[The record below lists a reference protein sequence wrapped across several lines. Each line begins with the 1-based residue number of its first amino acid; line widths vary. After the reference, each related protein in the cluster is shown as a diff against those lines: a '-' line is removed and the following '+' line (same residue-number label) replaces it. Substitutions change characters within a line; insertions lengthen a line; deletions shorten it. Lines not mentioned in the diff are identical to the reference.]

1 MKNTTSVAVFS
12 KMLRLQLIVTAVIT
26 IGALALFGLNAGISG
41 FIGGFSVIFAAFFA
55 TKIAN
60 REVKT
65 PSAALFNLL
74 KAEAIKILIII
85 VVLFFAF
92 KFYKQLVPPALLAG
106 VAAAA
111 LISGAAMGRLSKADI
126 KI

>member
-12 KMLRLQLIVTAVIT
+12 NMLRLQLIATALVT
-26 IGALALFGLNAGISG
+26 IGAFAIFGLHAGVSG

-60 REVKT
+60 RAVKT
-65 PSAALFNLL
+65 PSAALLNLL
-74 KAEAIKILIII
+74 KAELLKILIII
-85 VVLFFAF
+85 AVLFLAF
-92 KFYKQLVPPALLAG
+92 KLYEQIIPVAMLAG
-106 VAAAA
+106 MAATA
-111 LISGAAMGRLSKADI
+111 LISGAAIGKLDKTDL

>member
-12 KMLRLQLIVTAVIT
+12 NMLRLQLIATALVT
-26 IGALALFGLNAGISG
+26 IGAFAFFGLHAGVSA

-55 TKIAN
+55 SKIAN

-65 PSAALFNLL
+65 PSAALLNLL

-85 VVLFFAF
+85 AVLFLAF
-92 KFYKQLVPPALLAG
+92 KLYKQIIPAAMLAG
-106 VAAAA
+106 MAATA
-111 LISGAAMGRLSKADI
+111 LISGAAIGKLNKTDI

>member
-1 MKNTTSVAVFS
+1 MKNTISTAIFS
-12 KMLRLQLIVTAVIT
+12 KMLRLQLVVTVLIT
-26 IGALALFGLNAGISG
+26 IGALVFFGFSAGVSG
-41 FIGGFSVIFAAFFA
+41 FIGGFSVMFAAFFA

-74 KAEAIKILIII
+74 KAEALKILIII
-85 VVLFFAF
+85 AVLFFAF
-92 KFYKQLVPPALLAG
+92 KLYKQLVPPALLAG

-111 LISGAAMGRLSKADI
+111 LISGAAIGKLNKADI

>member
-1 MKNTTSVAVFS
+1 MKNTISTAIFS
-12 KMLRLQLIVTAVIT
+12 KMLRLQLVVTALIT
-26 IGALALFGLNAGISG
+26 IGALVFFGFSAGVSG
-41 FIGGFSVIFAAFFA
+41 FIGGFSVMFAAFFA

-74 KAEAIKILIII
+74 KAEALKILIII
-85 VVLFFAF
+85 AVLFFAF
-92 KFYKQLVPPALLAG
+92 KFYKQLVPSALLAG

-111 LISGAAMGRLSKADI
+111 LISGAAIGKLSKADI

>member
-1 MKNTTSVAVFS
+1 MKNTTSVEIFS
-12 KMLRLQLIVTAVIT
+12 KMLRLQLVVTALIAV
-26 IGALALFGLNAGISG
+26 GALVFYGLSAGISG
-41 FIGGFSVIFAAFFA
+41 LIGGFSVIVAAFFA
-55 TKIAN
+55 TRVAS

-74 KAEAIKILIII
+74 KAEVVKVLIVIAL
-85 VVLFFAF
+85 LFFAF

-111 LISGAAMGRLSKADI
+111 LISGAAIGKLNKADI

>member
-1 MKNTTSVAVFS
+1 MKNTISTAIFS
-12 KMLRLQLIVTAVIT
+12 KMLRLQMVVTALIT
-26 IGALALFGLNAGISG
+26 IGALVLFGFNAGVSG
-41 FIGGFSVIFAAFFA
+41 FIGGFSVMFAAFFA

-65 PSAALFNLL
+65 PSGALFNLL
-74 KAEAIKILIII
+74 KAEALKILIII
-85 VVLFFAF
+85 AVLFFVF

-111 LISGAAMGRLSKADI
+111 LISGAAIGKLNKADI

>member
-74 KAEAIKILIII
+74 KAEAVKILIII

-92 KFYKQLVPPALLAG
+92 MFYKQLVPPALLAG

-111 LISGAAMGRLSKADI
+111 LISGAAIGKLNKADI